1 MEDFC
6 GKSKEK
12 STEILKLRWKE
23 NIKMD
28 FREIFRDGVNW
39 ILLAEDKENGE
50 FCEDGN

>member
-1 MEDFC
+1 VEDFC

-12 STEILKLRWKE
+12 FMEMLKFRWKE

-28 FREIFRDGVNW
+28 FREIFQDGVNW
-39 ILLAEDKENGE
+39 FLLAEDKENGE